1 MTENVFLK
9 FLTKKRRILCTFLSS
24 RSIVKLRAARKIL
37 HNGGDILS
45 AVIAITNQKGGVG
58 KTTTSSALL
67 AGLQQRGNRVL
78 GVDLDPQGSLGFCLG
93 LDIDNCATIYDVMK
107 GTQSVRDVIVRSECG
122 DIVPS
127 NILLSGAELEF
138 NKPGREF
145 LLKNALRELQ
155 DEYDFIIV
163 DTPPALNVLTV
174 NAYVV
179 ADGLV
184 IPMAPEILSLLGVAQ
199 IRETIDTVRRCYNSR
214 LKVLGILLNKFNQRF
229 TLNREVLDMAG
240 QIAAQLDTKV
250 FETKVR
256 TSVSVA
262 EAPAHGESVLT
273 YAPSSKPA
281 EDFQALV
288 EEIIAE
294 LTPRKSEDHT

>member
-1 MTENVFLK
+1 
-9 FLTKKRRILCTFLSS
+9 
-24 RSIVKLRAARKIL
+24 
-37 HNGGDILS
+37 
-45 AVIAITNQKGGVG
+45 
-58 KTTTSSALL
+58 
-67 AGLQQRGNRVL
+67 
-78 GVDLDPQGSLGFCLG
+78 
-93 LDIDNCATIYDVMK
+93 MK
-107 GTQSVRDVIVRSECG
+107 GSRPVREVIVPSECG
-122 DIVPS
+122 DILPS
-127 NILLSGAELEF
+127 NILLSAAELEF
-138 NKPGREF
+138 NRPGREF
-145 LLKNALRELQ
+145 LLKNALSELQ

-214 LKVLGILLNKFNQRF
+214 LKVLGILLNKYNQRF
-229 TLNREVLDMAG
+229 TLNREVLEMAG
-240 QIAAQLDTKV
+240 QIAEQLDTKV
-250 FETKVR
+250 FEAKIR

-281 EDFQALV
+281 GDFRLLLDEV
-288 EEIIAE
+288 IRE
-294 LTPRKSEDHT
+294 LASPAR

>member
-1 MTENVFLK
+1 M
-9 FLTKKRRILCTFLSS
+9 
-24 RSIVKLRAARKIL
+24 
-37 HNGGDILS
+37 
-45 AVIAITNQKGGVG
+45 G
-58 KTTTSSALL
+58 KTTTASSLMD
-67 AGLQQRGNRVL
+67 GLHQRGARVL

-93 LDIDNCATIYDVMK
+93 LDIENCATIYDVLK
-107 GTQSVRDVIVRSECG
+107 GHRNIRDVILSSECG
-122 DIVPS
+122 DILPS
-127 NILLSGAELEF
+127 NILLSAAELEF
-138 NKPGREF
+138 NRPGREF
-145 LLKNALRELQ
+145 LLKNSLDEIQ
-155 DEYDFIIV
+155 DEYDYIII

-174 NAYVV
+174 NAYVA

-184 IPMAPEILSLLGVAQ
+184 VPMAPEILSLLGVSQ

-214 LKVLGILLNKFNQRF
+214 LKVLGILLNKYNQRF

>member
-1 MTENVFLK
+1 M
-9 FLTKKRRILCTFLSS
+9 
-24 RSIVKLRAARKIL
+24 
-37 HNGGDILS
+37 S

-179 ADGLV
+179 V

-214 LKVLGILLNKFNQRF
+214 LKVLGILLNKYNQRF

-240 QIAAQLDTKV
+240 QIAAQLDTTV
-250 FETKVR
+250 FEAKIR

-262 EAPAHGESVLT
+262 EAPAHGESVLS
-273 YAPSSKPA
+273 YAPASKPA
-281 EDFQALV
+281 SDFRALIG
-288 EEIIAE
+288 EITRQ
-294 LTPRKSEDHT
+294 LPV